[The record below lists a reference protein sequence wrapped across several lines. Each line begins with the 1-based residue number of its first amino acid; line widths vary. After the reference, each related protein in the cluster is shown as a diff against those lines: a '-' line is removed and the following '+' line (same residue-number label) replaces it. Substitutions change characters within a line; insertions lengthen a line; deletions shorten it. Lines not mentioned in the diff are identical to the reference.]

1 MTDTTRSIRERL
13 AESLPT
19 LVGNAVDAILA
30 TAPKPDADLKEGQAV
45 GKVAIANLQALM
57 KLTDWVAAQELAEAR
72 DAERLAGLE
81 TAQALLAEAE
91 ARVARSKRE
100 EEDDG

>member
-1 MTDTTRSIRERL
+1 MTDTAKSIRDKL
-13 AESLPT
+13 AEALPT

-30 TAPKPDADLKEGQAV
+30 TAPKKDGDLKEEQAV

-57 KLTDWVAAQELAEAR
+57 KLTDWVAEQELAEAR

-81 TAQALLAEAE
+81 TARSLMAEAK
-91 ARVARSKRE
+91 ARVAGLE
-100 EEDDG
+100 EEDE

>member
-1 MTDTTRSIRERL
+1 MADTAKSIRETL
-13 AESLPT
+13 ASSLPQ
-19 LVGNAVDAILA
+19 LVANAVDAILA
-30 TAPKPDADLKEGQAV
+30 TAPHPDGDLKEEQAV

-81 TAQALLAEAE
+81 TAQALLADAK
-91 ARVARSKRE
+91 ARVGGLD

>member
-1 MTDTTRSIRERL
+1 MSDFARSIRERL
-13 AESLPT
+13 ATALPT

-30 TAPKPDADLKEGQAV
+30 TKPVPDGDLKEGQAV

-81 TAQALLAEAE
+81 AAHALLADAT
-91 ARVARSKRE
+91 ARVGRFDG
-100 EEDDG
+100 EDDE

>member
-1 MTDTTRSIRERL
+1 MTDTAKSIREKL
-13 AESLPT
+13 AETLPT

-30 TAPKPDADLKEGQAV
+30 TAPKPDADLKEGQAL

-57 KLTDWVAAQELAEAR
+57 KLTDWVAAHELAEAR

-81 TAQALLAEAE
+81 TAQALLAEVE
-91 ARVARSKRE
+91 ARVARTE
-100 EEDDG
+100 GEEDDG

>member
-1 MTDTTRSIRERL
+1 MADTAKSIRETL
-13 AESLPT
+13 ASSLPQ
-19 LVGNAVDAILA
+19 LVANAVDAILA
-30 TAPKPDADLKEGQAV
+30 TAPHPDGDLKEEQAV

-72 DAERLAGLE
+72 DAQRLAGLE
-81 TAQALLAEAE
+81 TAQALLADAK
-91 ARVARSKRE
+91 ARVGGLD